1 MTKGRLLK
9 LVLDNL
15 PINRCIDNFLFNTV
29 KNRSRQQIYIT
40 GNKIALNTLD
50 KDDYLF
56 IQSSGYITHFMKCKD
71 KGPIID
77 KTNGEREISVK
88 DITKLNNP
96 VKSKYP
102 GQGYNKLTEHDIK
115 DILISGY

>member
-1 MTKGRLLK
+1 
-9 LVLDNL
+9 
-15 PINRCIDNFLFNTV
+15 
-29 KNRSRQQIYIT
+29 
-40 GNKIALNTLD
+40 
-50 KDDYLF
+50 
-56 IQSSGYITHFMKCKD
+56 MKCKD